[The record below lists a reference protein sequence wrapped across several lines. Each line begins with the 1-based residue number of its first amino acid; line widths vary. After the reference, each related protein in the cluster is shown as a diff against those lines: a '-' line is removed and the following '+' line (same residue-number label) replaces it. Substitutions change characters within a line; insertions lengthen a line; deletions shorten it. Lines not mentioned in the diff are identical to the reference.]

1 MPRVHEGSGKE
12 VTVVESYVSPS
23 SDGMGRTGAFIC
35 IHAQLERLKTEGVMD
50 VFQFAKSARFHR
62 GHLILELVRMIAYT
76 LCLPCVPIP
85 CACISSH

>member
-1 MPRVHEGSGKE
+1 MILEQSH
-12 VTVVESYVSPS
+12 TCITLLHC

-62 GHLILELVRMIAYT
+62 SSLIIEMVRKQ
-76 LCLPCVPIP
+76 LPYHCTQF
-85 CACISSH
+85 SNY